1 MFPETIETD
10 RLRLEPRWPENVDLD
25 DCYRICASDPGIDE
39 VTEYVTWDPHE
50 TKKET
55 LEFLE
60 RGRERW
66 EDNEAA
72 SYVIRPREGEDGA
85 GEIAGF
91 GGFSVD
97 WRNGPQSSA
106 RGSESGSGAA
116 ATPVSAPRR
125 SLKSPLR
132 TSISISS
139 PLATSPKTRSHS
151 GRSRST
157 STDSAAAERGCYG
170 ITSPISTAAST
181 TRSGTRSRR
190 RSGARRLSSRKT
202 GENDRDGDRVAER
215 VQCLSSPTQQTLT
228 TAETTPGTCLS
239 PTNRTERAELSA
251 VRRLA
256 PSRTFSAIWSCT

>member
-1 MFPETIETD
+1 
-10 RLRLEPRWPENVDLD
+10 V
-25 DCYRICASDPGIDE
+25 G
-39 VTEYVTWDPHE
+39 PHE

-72 SYVIRPREGEDGA
+72 SYVIRPREGEDDGA

-97 WRNGPQSSA
+97 WEKRTAVLGTWLRKRFWG
-106 RGSESGSGAA
+106 RGYSGERAA
-116 ATPVSAPRR
+116 ALVEVAFENLDLDP
-125 SLKSPLR
+125 
-132 TSISISS
+132 S

-170 ITSPISTAAST
+170 ITSPI
-181 TRSGTRSRR
+181 RR
-190 RSGARRLSSRKT
+190 QRPRRGPVL
-202 GENDRDGDRVAER
+202 DPQAEWR
-215 VQCLSSPTQQTLT
+215 EATQ
-228 TAETTPGTCLS
+228 
-239 PTNRTERAELSA
+239 
-251 VRRLA
+251 
-256 PSRTFSAIWSCT
+256 

>member
-97 WRNGPQSSA
+97 WEKRTAVLGTWLRKRFWG
-106 RGSESGSGAA
+106 RGYSGERAA
-116 ATPVSAPRR
+116 ALVEVAFENLDLDLVAVSHLPENAQSQRAIEKYVDRLGGRR
-125 SLKSPLR
+125 EGLLR
-132 TSISISS
+132 NHITDLDGSVHDEVRYSISQAEWRE
-139 PLATSPKTRSHS
+139 AT
-151 GRSRST
+151 
-157 STDSAAAERGCYG
+157 
-170 ITSPISTAAST
+170 
-181 TRSGTRSRR
+181 
-190 RSGARRLSSRKT
+190 
-202 GENDRDGDRVAER
+202 
-215 VQCLSSPTQQTLT
+215 Q
-228 TAETTPGTCLS
+228 
-239 PTNRTERAELSA
+239 
-251 VRRLA
+251 
-256 PSRTFSAIWSCT
+256 